1 MARRKSSGFL
11 ETLLKSAFG
20 VGTTVHYRTD
30 WLGRR
35 QKVVKHHDTGKTKT
49 YTHSDGFLFGG
60 TTTRTSQNGR
70 SIESGRIHKGWFG
83 RVTEHAERDDGTK
96 VERRYRSGLFMD
108 RVTTTRTVTATA
120 AVAAGRSPSAA
131 AVVTASAWSIFQP
144 SPAFAARVGA
154 GGQGRRERLQ
164 ALQR

>member
-70 SIESGRIHKGWFG
+70 SIESADELTVAVRTTKIGERVPFTYWRDGRTFNGSI
-83 RVTEHAERDDGTK
+83 T
-96 VERRYRSGLFMD
+96 
-108 RVTTTRTVTATA
+108 
-120 AVAAGRSPSAA
+120 
-131 AVVTASAWSIFQP
+131 TASD
-144 SPAFAARVGA
+144 
-154 GGQGRRERLQ
+154 
-164 ALQR
+164 